1 MSTGFPFVVTYY
13 LYHLIHIV
21 KDYLNIL
28 YIRRDPK
35 AVFYQDQWFNLEVHV
50 KLVAT

>member
-1 MSTGFPFVVTYY
+1 MSTEFPFVVTYY

-28 YIRRDPK
+28 YIRREAK